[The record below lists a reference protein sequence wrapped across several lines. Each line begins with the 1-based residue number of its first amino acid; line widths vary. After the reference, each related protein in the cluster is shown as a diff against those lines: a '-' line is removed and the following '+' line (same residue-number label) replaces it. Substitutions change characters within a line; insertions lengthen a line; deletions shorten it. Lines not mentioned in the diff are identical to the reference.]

1 MVILIL
7 SISINIVAMLFG
19 PLSPLVL
26 VSILLLIKYDSGD
39 LISKRNRLI
48 SFLITAIIG
57 SLCVILAY
65 KLPYYDYY
73 PRIVRRLCESI
84 EVINLYFATSIV
96 LTKLKDLT

>member
-1 MVILIL
+1 MIILIL
-7 SISINIVAMLFG
+7 SIIITIVAMLFG
-19 PLSPLVL
+19 ILSPLVFL
-26 VSILLLIKYDSGD
+26 STLLLIKYDSD
-39 LISKRNRLI
+39 LISKRNRVI

-84 EVINLYFATSIV
+84 GVINLYFTTSIV

>member
-1 MVILIL
+1 
-7 SISINIVAMLFG
+7 MLFG
-19 PLSPLVL
+19 ILSPLVFL
-26 VSILLLIKYDSGD
+26 STLLLVKYDSGD
-39 LISKRNRLI
+39 MISKRNRLL
-48 SFLITAIIG
+48 SFLVAVVIG

-84 EVINLYFATSIV
+84 GVINLYFATSIV

>member
-1 MVILIL
+1 
-7 SISINIVAMLFG
+7 MLFG
-19 PLSPLVL
+19 PLSPLVFL
-26 VSILLLIKYDSGD
+26 STLLLIKYDSD
-39 LISKRNRLI
+39 LISKRNRVI

-84 EVINLYFATSIV
+84 GVINLYFATSIV